1 MKNYSFT
8 QILTCLSFLI
18 FSTLSHSLLANSND
32 SLLLNAEDKV
42 FQAFVSGKIEGTP
55 QKLNELSEQLEGLFQ
70 NSKQPLA
77 AYWLAYNHYYTTLYY
92 MMADKKDEAKKA
104 VKKGIATL
112 KKLDNKSSED
122 FALLASL
129 QSLSISFSSTFQAIS
144 LSSKVNKNGDKALQL
159 DPNNLRAYLVLG
171 SSDYYKPTQYG
182 GGKKVEKY
190 LSKAIELPAQKIEN
204 PYLPSWGKNTAYEML
219 IRFYIREN
227 RMEDAKAMY
236 KRAVSEYPDDYQINS
251 LAKELI

>member
-8 QILTCLSFLI
+8 QMLTCLSFLI

-77 AYWLAYNHYYTTLYY
+77 AYWLAYNQYYQTIFY
-92 MMADKKDEAKKA
+92 MMSEDKANAKTA
-104 VKKGIATL
+104 VKFGIKLLKGL
-112 KKLDNKSSED
+112 EKKSSED
-122 FALLASL
+122 YALLASL
-129 QSLSISFSSTFQAIS
+129 QSLSIPLYSMVQAIAI
-144 LSSKVNKNGDKALQL
+144 SSKVNKNGQKALQM
-159 DPNNLRAYLVLG
+159 DKNNLRAHLVLG

-190 LSKAIELPAQKIEN
+190 LLEAIRLPRQQVTN
-204 PYLPSWGKNTAYEML
+204 PYLPSWGKNTAYEVL
-219 IRFYIREN
+219 IRFYLRED
-227 RMEDAKAMY
+227 RKEDAKAMF
-236 KRAVSEYPDDYQINS
+236 KKATAEFPNDYQINQ